1 MNLVNFCITNQ
12 WVTKKSAAKYYD
24 ISKTCVYRV
33 ITCEMIVR
41 NLVNKYMSADVYQQ
55 NISTVITDIQRHK
68 GKVISVHVTTEHR
81 NRSGISF

>member
-33 ITCEMIVR
+33 ITCEMTVR
-41 NLVNKYMSADVYQQ
+41 NLVNKYMSAMFTNRIYQQ
-55 NISTVITDIQRHK
+55 LLQISNGI
-68 GKVISVHVTTEHR
+68 KVK
-81 NRSGISF
+81 